1 MNKLLWFINEVL
13 NPIGILIGIV
23 LAVPVFW
30 TWWQVVFGERRQRR
44 KWLAEISRNPG
55 GRPGVLIVDLLPGK
69 DIGASVRRYLAN
81 DPTLAGTE
89 KDRIFTISRDAAIK
103 PGQMADLARDIRAAA
118 RQLMDAGVD
127 VVHLFHAGPDI
138 AACMLGAELSNGPRV
153 MLYHHEQGAYH
164 CFGPLEP
171 LR

>member
-1 MNKLLWFINEVL
+1 MNQLLWIINEIL
-13 NPIGILIGIV
+13 NPVGIVIGIV

-44 KWLAEISRNPG
+44 KWLAEIARSPG

-69 DIGASVRRYLAN
+69 AIGASVRRHLAA
-81 DPTLAGTE
+81 DAALACITD
-89 KDRIFTISRDAAIK
+89 DRIASVTRAAALK
-103 PGQMADLARDIRAAA
+103 PEQVTDLARDIRAAA
-118 RQLMDAGVD
+118 RKLMDAGVD

-138 AACMLGAELSNGPRV
+138 SAFLVAAELSNGPRV
-153 MLYHHEQGAYH
+153 MLYHHEQGAYR